1 MKEIDFRN
9 DVLPLKDK
17 LFRMALRITLR
28 REEAEDIV
36 QDTLLK
42 VWNSREEIGSIA
54 NIEAYAMTICR
65 NQALDICA
73 KKERQNISLD
83 EEAHDRTDT
92 SVMTPDEKMAHN
104 EGKMLIRQT
113 IDSLPEKQR
122 TAMLMREI
130 EGKTYKE
137 IALVMRLTESD
148 VKINIFRARKTIRE
162 HLAKISKYGL

>member
-9 DVLPLKDK
+9 DVLPLKNR

-36 QDTLLK
+36 QDTLMR
-42 VWNSREEIGSIA
+42 VWTNREGLESVN

-65 NQALDICA
+65 NLALDHCDR
-73 KKERQNISLD
+73 KERQNIPLD
-83 EEAHDRTDT
+83 EATHDTTDAT
-92 SVMTPDEKMAHN
+92 PPPDEQMARD
-104 EGKMLIRQT
+104 EGRQLIRQT

-122 TAMLMREI
+122 TAMLLRET

-137 IALVMRLTESD
+137 IAQIMRLTESD
-148 VKINIFRARKTIRE
+148 VKVNIFRARKSIKEQLTKIRE
-162 HLAKISKYGL
+162 HGL

>member
-1 MKEIDFRN
+1 MKELDFRN

-17 LFRMALRITLR
+17 LFRLALRITLS
-28 REEAEDIV
+28 REDAEDIV

-42 VWNSREEIGSIA
+42 VWNNRDEMSAVSS
-54 NIEAYAMTICR
+54 IEAYAMTMCR
-65 NQALDICA
+65 NQALDLCA
-73 KKERQNISLD
+73 RKERMNISLD
-83 EEAHDRTDT
+83 EKAHDRTDT
-92 SVMTPDEKMAHN
+92 VMPPDEKLAQD
-104 EGKMLIRQT
+104 EGKALIRQT

-137 IALVMRLTESD
+137 IAQVMNITESD
-148 VKINIFRARKTIRE
+148 VKINIFRARKSIKE

>member
-1 MKEIDFRN
+1 MDFRN

-17 LFRMALRITLR
+17 LFRLALRITLS
-28 REEAEDIV
+28 REDAEDIV
-36 QDTLLK
+36 QDTLMK
-42 VWNSREEIGSIA
+42 VWSNRAEMGAVSS
-54 NIEAYAMTICR
+54 IEAYAMTMCR

-83 EEAHDRTDT
+83 EKAHDRTDIH
-92 SVMTPDEKMAHN
+92 SMLPDEKMAQD
-104 EGKMLIRQT
+104 EGKTLVRQT

-130 EGKTYKE
+130 EEKTYKE
-137 IALVMRLTESD
+137 IAQVMGLTESD
-148 VKINIFRARKTIRE
+148 VKINIFRARKSIRE

>member
-9 DVLPLKDK
+9 DVLPLKNK
-17 LFRMALRITLR
+17 LFRLALRITLV

-42 VWNSREEIGSIA
+42 VWNSREEIGTIA
-54 NIEAYAMTICR
+54 NVEAYAMTICR

-73 KKERQNISLD
+73 KKERRNISLD
-83 EEAHDRTDT
+83 EATHDQTDT
-92 SVMTPDEKMAHN
+92 TAMPPDEKMAYD
-104 EGKMLIRQT
+104 EGKALIRHT

-137 IALVMRLTESD
+137 IAQVMQLTESD

>member
-1 MKEIDFRN
+1 MDFRN

-17 LFRMALRITLR
+17 LFRLALRITLS
-28 REEAEDIV
+28 REDAEDIV

-42 VWNSREEIGSIA
+42 VWSNRAEMSAVSS
-54 NIEAYAMTICR
+54 IEAYAMTMCR

-83 EEAHDRTDT
+83 ENAHDRTDT
-92 SVMTPDEKMAHN
+92 HSMLPDEKMAQD
-104 EGKMLIRQT
+104 EGKTLVRQT

-130 EGKTYKE
+130 EEKTYKE
-137 IALVMRLTESD
+137 IAQVMGLTESD
-148 VKINIFRARKTIRE
+148 VKINIFRARKSIRE